1 MNKIIYKGY
10 TAHIEYDGE
19 DHIFVG
25 RLASIRDIVSFHGTS
40 VDELEQAFR
49 NSVDDYLDACNKL
62 GQSPNKPA
70 SGRLMLRVPPD
81 VHRAAL
87 TAAQV
92 SGQSLN
98 QWATQTL
105 QRAAMD
111 TIA

>member
-1 MNKIIYKGY
+1 M
-10 TAHIEYDGE
+10 T

-25 RLASIRDIVSFHGTS
+25 RLTGIRDIISFHGTS
-40 VDELEQAFR
+40 VDELEQALKT
-49 NSVDDYLDACNKL
+49 SVEDYLAACEKL

-87 TAAQV
+87 AAAQM

-105 QRAAMD
+105 QRAA
-111 TIA
+111 TGTFA